1 MRTHRQVAP
10 YFPEPIVVSRNI
22 GDSPYAL
29 VVSFSK
35 QVISLNLVSSLLI
48 GAFALWPILKI
59 DLPILWGIFLGS
71 LVLLTIVR
79 RVLNGGVTDN
89 ILSALFLLPTLV
101 SAGEILRIYHDLH
114 FPVVFL
120 AAIPVWSAIYALF
133 CGRDL
138 SFPGFFVLS
147 SLATI
152 LAGVVSTVFGLVSWS
167 FAMAGSGLAI
177 AGLAYFTYDLASILR
192 RRRPGE
198 EVAAAADIFRDLL
211 NFLTYSVRVI
221 LHWRKFRFI

>member
-22 GDSPYAL
+22 GDSPYPL

-35 QVISLNLVSSLLI
+35 QVIGLNLVSCLLI
-48 GAFALWPILKI
+48 TTFAIWPVLKI
-59 DLPILWGIFLGS
+59 DLPILWAIFFAGLIS
-71 LVLLTIVR
+71 LTVVR
-79 RVLNGGVTDN
+79 RVLDGGATDN
-89 ILSALFLLPTLV
+89 ILSALLLLPTLV
-101 SAGEILRIYHDLH
+101 SAGEILRTYHD
-114 FPVVFL
+114 FGVPVLSL
-120 AAIPVWSAIYALF
+120 AAIPAWSVIYALT

-147 SLATI
+147 GLATVAVGVI
-152 LAGVVSTVFGLVSWS
+152 LASIGAVSWS
-167 FAMAGSGLAI
+167 YAMGGSGLAV

-211 NFLTYSVRVI
+211 NFLTYSVRVV